1 MTSYIGFLLW
11 RFFSLCSFS
20 LAHTSVM
27 SFWVRLNF
35 YFHLRFICKHIFFYT
50 QMLYVNQS
58 RVYCSTRM
66 WVRVWVQKV
75 AELIKRFFFLC
86 DVLFRRVFVFI
97 LFSVCHIKIYGMLF
111 LLFEC
116 VSFFV
121 APLSYSIALFH
132 WRKRFRT
139 YLSLI
144 VICFGDLNCTN
155 FFYSRSHVYWSG
167 PISAKNQ
174 IIREIFIISWNWC
187 IYNTLP
193 MMTEKV
199 IASI

>member
-11 RFFSLCSFS
+11 RFFPLYVLSPSLI
-20 LAHTSVM
+20 
-27 SFWVRLNF
+27 
-35 YFHLRFICKHIFFYT
+35 HLWCHFEYDWTFIFIFVSSANTHIFYT

-111 LLFEC
+111 LLFKY

-155 FFYSRSHVYWSG
+155 FFLLSLPCVLEWSDF
-167 PISAKNQ
+167 S
-174 IIREIFIISWNWC
+174 
-187 IYNTLP
+187 
-193 MMTEKV
+193 
-199 IASI
+199 

>member
-1 MTSYIGFLLW
+1 MVFCCGVF
-11 RFFSLCSFS
+11 LCSLS

-35 YFHLRFICKHIFFYT
+35 YFHLRFICKHTFFYT

-111 LLFEC
+111 FIVQVC
-116 VSFFV
+116 FFLCRS
-121 APLSYSIALFH
+121 PFLFH
-132 WRKRFRT
+132 C
-139 YLSLI
+139 LISLAQA
-144 VICFGDLNCTN
+144 FP
-155 FFYSRSHVYWSG
+155 H
-167 PISAKNQ
+167 
-174 IIREIFIISWNWC
+174 IFISHCYLFWWFKL
-187 IYNTLP
+187 Y
-193 MMTEKV
+193 
-199 IASI
+199 